1 MTQTKRAPSLTARVA
16 ATVVLAFVGVFI
28 VLFVVLWHEALGRES
43 GDVDSSL
50 LMVADSVVRT
60 LDRIDSDEGARTAVL
75 LLAEQPPAQL
85 AQDEPPLHLL
95 AQRVGGGML
104 HAADAVQR
112 VDLRSAPNGL
122 STQTHSGVEWRIYAA
137 TGQRWK
143 VALVDDGPTR
153 RRWIGW
159 QLFFD
164 LAKYL
169 ALALPIVLLPVW
181 WVARATLKPLTT
193 LSDAV
198 AARAPLDTTPLPV
211 KKRWR
216 ELLPLQDAL
225 NRLFERTAAGVARE
239 KAFVHDAAHEL
250 RTPLAVISAQA
261 HVLGSS
267 EGPARAQAQEQ
278 LQAAVARASHLTQQ
292 LLHLAQADAAAR
304 DGQRVPMDLMNLAR
318 DAMSLLAERAA
329 AQNTELDLQGPDHA
343 PLHSDPRA
351 LRSIIDNLLDNA
363 LRYGGAGGT
372 VTVRVL
378 PKQRAQR
385 LTLELS
391 VSDQGPGIARADQER
406 VFERFWR
413 GAGNGQ
419 PGTGLGLAIVREA
432 ARSLGGDAKVT
443 AGPPGTSVTVW
454 LG

>member
-1 MTQTKRAPSLTARVA
+1 VTQPHRAPSLTARVA
-16 ATVVLAFVGVFI
+16 ATVVLAFVGVFV
-28 VLFVVLWHEALGRES
+28 VLFVVLWQEALGRES

-50 LMVADSVVRT
+50 LMVAGSVART
-60 LDRIDSDEGARTAVL
+60 LDRTDSDESARTAVL
-75 LLAEQPPAQL
+75 LFAEQPPPQL

-95 AQRVGGGML
+95 AQRVGGGAL

-122 STQTHSGVEWRIYAA
+122 STQTHGSGEWRVYAA

-143 VALVDDGPTR
+143 VAVVDDGPAR
-153 RRWIGW
+153 SRWIGW
-159 QLFFD
+159 QLFID

-181 WVARATLKPLTT
+181 WMARATLKPLTS

-198 AARAPLDTTPLPV
+198 AARAPLDTAPLPV
-211 KKRWR
+211 TKRWR
-216 ELLPLQDAL
+216 ELLPLQEAL
-225 NRLFERTAAGVARE
+225 NRLFERMAAGVARE

-261 HVLGSS
+261 HVLAAS
-267 EGPARAQAQEQ
+267 EGAARVQAQER
-278 LQAAVARASHLTQQ
+278 LQAAVSRASHLTQQ
-292 LLHLAQADAAAR
+292 LLQLAQADAAAR
-304 DGQRVPMDLMNLAR
+304 GGQREPVDLMNLAR
-318 DAMSLLAERAA
+318 DAMSLLAERAS
-329 AQNTELDLQGPDHA
+329 AQGTEFELQGLDQA

-372 VTVRVL
+372 VTVRVR
-378 PKQRAQR
+378 PQG

-391 VSDQGPGIARADQER
+391 VSDQGPGIPRGHQEQ

-443 AGPPGTSVTVW
+443 AGPPGATVTVW
-454 LG
+454 VG

>member
-1 MTQTKRAPSLTARVA
+1 LNQPQRAPSLTVRVA
-16 ATVVLAFVGVFI
+16 GTVVLAFVAVFL
-28 VLFVVLWHEALGRES
+28 VLFGVLWQESMGRES
-43 GDVDSSL
+43 GEIDSSL
-50 LMVADSVVRT
+50 LRT
-60 LDRIDSDEGARTAVL
+60 AQKLTRAMDRLDSDEAARAAVAL
-75 LLAEQPPAQL
+75 LTDSRDEDHNP
-85 AQDEPPLHLL
+85 DEPPL
-95 AQRVGGGML
+95 RVL
-104 HAADAVQR
+104 VQR
-112 VDLRSAPNGL
+112 LAGGPAFGNIDPAALPLPTLPEGL
-122 STQTHSGVEWRIYAA
+122 SVQSGSGWRVYAA
-137 TGQRWK
+137 SGQRWK
-143 VALVDDGPTR
+143 AALVDDGPAR
-153 RRWIGW
+153 GRWIGW
-159 QLFFD
+159 ILFTD

-181 WVARATLKPLTT
+181 WMARATLKPLRQ
-193 LSDAV
+193 LSQTV
-198 AARAPLDTTPLPV
+198 AARAPLDTAPLPV

-225 NRLFERTAAGVARE
+225 NRLFERTANGIARE

-261 HVLGSS
+261 HVLATS
-267 EGPARAQAQEQ
+267 EGAARAQAQER

-304 DGQRVPMDLMNLAR
+304 GQREAVDLMNLVR

-329 AQNTELDLQGPDHA
+329 AQGTEFDLQGPDHA

-363 LRYGGAGGT
+363 LRYGGPGGA
-372 VTVRVL
+372 VTVRVMQQG
-378 PKQRAQR
+378 PT
-385 LTLELS
+385 LTLS
-391 VSDQGPGIARADQER
+391 VSDQGPGIAREDQEQ

-413 GAGNGQ
+413 GAGSGQ

-443 AGPPGTSVTVW
+443 AGPPGATVTVW
-454 LG
+454 MG